1 VATTTYT
8 NSRSGRAE
16 SFWPIS
22 ALIMALVQVA
32 GFSTNL
38 AMGRSSFGAPVYVH
52 IHAFLFF
59 GWVLLFLLQSFLAER
74 AGMALHR
81 RLGWL
86 ATGWIPAM
94 IFVGTF
100 VTVAMV
106 RQGRVPFFF
115 QPLYFL
121 VMDPMTVLTFG
132 GLAGAA
138 IMLRRQT
145 QWHRRLMFCSMAIL
159 TGPGFGRLLP
169 MPFLIPYAGQAAA
182 AATLVFP
189 LAGVIRDLKRRG
201 KVHPAWLWGI
211 SAIVGSQI
219 LVSAIIY
226 SPLGD
231 AIYAI
236 ATQGSPGAAVAPMAY
251 PPFPA

>member
-1 VATTTYT
+1 VATATY
-8 NSRSGRAE
+8 NHSKSARAE

-32 GFSTNL
+32 GFSTQL
-38 AMGRSSFGAPVYVH
+38 AMGRSSFHAPIYVH
-52 IHAFLFF
+52 LHAFLFF
-59 GWVLLFLLQSFLAER
+59 GWVWLFLLQSFLAER
-74 AGMALHR
+74 AGMALHQ

-86 ATGWIPAM
+86 AVGWIPAM
-94 IFVGTF
+94 IFMGTF
-100 VTVAMV
+100 VTVALV
-106 RQGRVPFFF
+106 RRGHVPFFF

-169 MPFLIPYAGQAAA
+169 LPFLIPYAGQAAV

-189 LAGVIRDLKRRG
+189 LAGAIRDLKRRG

-211 SAIVGSQI
+211 GAIVGSQI
-219 LVSAIIY
+219 LVSAIIH
-226 SPLGD
+226 SPVGN
-231 AIYAI
+231 AIYAL
-236 ATQGSPGAAVAPMAY
+236 ATQGSPGAAVAPMTY
-251 PPFPA
+251 PPFPS